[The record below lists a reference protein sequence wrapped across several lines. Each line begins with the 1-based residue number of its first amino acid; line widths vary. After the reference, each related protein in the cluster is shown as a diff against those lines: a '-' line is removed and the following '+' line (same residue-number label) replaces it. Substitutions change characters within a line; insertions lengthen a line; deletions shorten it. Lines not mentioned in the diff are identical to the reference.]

1 MTLDAA
7 KVLVGAPDQQQ
18 TTGAIRTGDVLT
30 TIPGTFDEAKAV
42 LDAMTGSGYVS
53 EDGVELSQDMSTAD
67 IREWGRN
74 IVRKMLDSFDGTVA
88 FTLIQADEEGWKQAI
103 GDEYVTKKAATS
115 TRGEQLHVKMGA
127 HLAPAKSWGFAI
139 KDGDARVIVLIPNG
153 QVTTLDT
160 ITFSA
165 TEAIALPIT
174 VSAYDDGTGNS
185 IHVYTDDGVVSA

>member
-30 TIPGTFDEAKAV
+30 TIPGTFEEAKAV

-103 GDEYVTKKAATS
+103 GDEYVTKSAATS
-115 TRGEQLHVKMGA
+115 TRGEQLHVRMGA